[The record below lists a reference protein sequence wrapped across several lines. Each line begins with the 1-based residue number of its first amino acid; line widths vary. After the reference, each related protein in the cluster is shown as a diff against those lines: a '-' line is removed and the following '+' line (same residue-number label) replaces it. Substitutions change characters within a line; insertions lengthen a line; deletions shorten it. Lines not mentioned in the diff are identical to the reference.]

1 MYELLT
7 TPTLERAQWRSRLH
21 GPKPQPSNLY
31 FTKAWP
37 DAHKWCKGEKEK
49 EKYFEIKESVL
60 VSYDRGYILPG
71 DDLVT
76 AGISTKNLDLSN
88 ATNGLK
94 LYPESEGV
102 AYECLIGLKPGNY
115 QIGLY
120 IPGVN
125 DYLLALGDTS
135 SYPDLTDDE
144 RKYLAAI
151 TPDDTPATN
160 PLLKLWFIKDMAS
173 FILKLYVL
181 PGVDFEKAIICFR
194 IAKHR
199 LEEIPKPDVFSK
211 VDYFTT
217 LRGTW

>member
-1 MYELLT
+1 MFELLT
-7 TPTLERAQWRSRLH
+7 TPAIQQATWKSRLH

-31 FTKAWP
+31 FSEAFP
-37 DAHKWCKGEKEK
+37 DAHKWCKG
-49 EKYFEIKESVL
+49 KYFEIKESVL

-88 ATNGLK
+88 ATAGLK

-102 AYECLIGLKPGNY
+102 AYECLIGLKPGNF

-135 SYPDLTDDE
+135 SYPDLADDE

-151 TPDDTPATN
+151 TPDDTPYDN
-160 PLLKLWFIKDMAS
+160 PLLKLWAVKDMAAW
-173 FILKLYVL
+173 ILKLYVL
-181 PGVDFEKAIICFR
+181 SGVEFEKCVLGFR

-199 LEEIPKPDVFSK
+199 LEEISKPDVFSK

>member
-1 MYELLT
+1 MFELLT
-7 TPTLERAQWRSRLH
+7 TPALQQATWKSRLH

-31 FTKAWP
+31 FTEAWP
-37 DAHKWCKGEKEK
+37 DAHKWAKN
-49 EKYFEIKESVL
+49 KYWEIKETAL
-60 VSYDRGYILPG
+60 VSYDKGYILPG
-71 DDLVT
+71 DD
-76 AGISTKNLDLSN
+76 SKNLDLSN
-88 ATNGLK
+88 ATAGLK
-94 LYPESEGV
+94 LYPESESV
-102 AYECLIGLKPGNY
+102 IYEVLIGLKPGNL
-115 QIGLY
+115 QLGIY

-135 SYPDLTDDE
+135 MYPDLTDTE

-151 TPDDTPATN
+151 TPDDTPYDN

-181 PGVDFEKAIICFR
+181 SGIDYEKCVLGFR

-199 LEEIPKPDVFSK
+199 LKEIPKPDVFSK

>member
-1 MYELLT
+1 KMLELLT
-7 TPTLERAQWRSRLH
+7 TPVIEWAQWKSRLH

-31 FTKAWP
+31 FTEAWP
-37 DAHKWCKGEKEK
+37 DPHKWAKN
-49 EKYFEIKESVL
+49 KYWEIKETAP
-60 VSYDRGYILPG
+60 VSYDKGYILPG

-102 AYECLIGLKPGNY
+102 AYEILIGLKPGNY

-135 SYPDLTDDE
+135 MYPDLTDDE

-151 TPDDTPATN
+151 TPEDSPYAN
-160 PLLKLWFIKDMAS
+160 PLLKLWFIKDMAAW
-173 FILKLYVL
+173 ILKLYVL
-181 PGVDFEKAIICFR
+181 EGVEFEKCILGFR
-194 IAKHR
+194 VAKHR
-199 LEEIPKPDVFSK
+199 LAEISKPDVFSK

>member
-1 MYELLT
+1 MFELLT
-7 TPTLERAQWRSRLH
+7 TPAIERAQWKTRLH

-31 FTKAWP
+31 FTEAWP
-37 DAHKWCKGEKEK
+37 DAHKWAKN
-49 EKYFEIKESVL
+49 KYWEIKETAL

-71 DDLVT
+71 DDY
-76 AGISTKNLDLSN
+76 KNLDLSN
-88 ATNGLK
+88 ATDGLK

-144 RKYLAAI
+144 RKYLARI
-151 TPDDTPATN
+151 TPDDTPYDN
-160 PLLKLWFIKDMAS
+160 PLLKLWAIKDMAAW
-173 FILKLYVL
+173 ILKTYILEGCG
-181 PGVDFEKAIICFR
+181 PATEAFEKAILGFR

-199 LEEIPKPDVFSK
+199 LAEIEKPDNFTK
-211 VDYFTT
+211 IDYFTT